1 MGGLGDSGVN
11 DIREVPL
18 HTRTKFCALA
28 LVLAIAAPVAISQV
42 SSEAGQG
49 RLLPSTAATYA
60 DYQGK
65 VSDIMSKELGNA
77 AELEKAID
85 TFGAPNIGQLSSGW
99 VAYSGILAAQNQ
111 DFVKEVRNIDNYYG
125 RERLMLGL
133 ERDLGYARTLKG
145 GEQAL
150 QNVLAANARD
160 TGRLSSAGAF
170 VKEQSYKLQ
179 KVGWGKE
186 RVKNPNGILQA
197 MKTSAQGTKPVTDA
211 VQKIFAGPD
220 LDAMLSTVAAS
231 PATADSLW
239 DKFSVIAV
247 NAPGKALGTVSP
259 VAVAQQDLKIAPHF
273 NGTANRMVTLA
284 ALHAIDAEKTNGEQV
299 KATMADPMSRQ
310 CLEEAQQ
317 YLYGCVSTAY
327 TRYELTF
334 CLARHGLRFEGDK
347 VRSMGS
353 CFAEIA
359 K

>member
-1 MGGLGDSGVN
+1 M
-11 DIREVPL
+11 R
-18 HTRTKFCALA
+18 TRTKLCAVA
-28 LVLAIAAPVAISQV
+28 LVLAIAAPVAVSQV
-42 SSEAGQG
+42 SPEAAPAG
-49 RLLPSTAATYA
+49 RILPTTAATYA
-60 DYQGK
+60 DYQAR
-65 VSDIMSKELGNA
+65 VSDIMSKELGGA
-77 AELEKAID
+77 ADLEKAID
-85 TFGAPNIGQLSSGW
+85 TFGAPNVGQLSAGW
-99 VAYSGILAAQNQ
+99 ISYSGILAAQHP

-150 QNVLAANARD
+150 QNVLAANTRD
-160 TGRLSSAGAF
+160 TSRLSSAGAF

-186 RVKNPNGILQA
+186 RVKNPDAILRS
-197 MKTSAQGTKPVTDA
+197 MKTSTEASKPITDA
-211 VQKIFAGPD
+211 VSKLFAGPD
-220 LDAMLSTVAAS
+220 LDAMLTTIAVS
-231 PATADSLW
+231 PTTADSLW

-247 NAPGKALGTVSP
+247 NAPGKALSNVSP
-259 VAVAQQDLKIAPHF
+259 VAVAQQDLKIAPQF

-284 ALHAIDAEKTNGEQV
+284 ALHAIDGEKTNGEQV
-299 KATMADPMSRQ
+299 KTTMADPMSRQ

-334 CLARHGLRFEGDK
+334 CLARHGLRFENDK

-353 CFAEIA
+353 CFAEIS

>member
-1 MGGLGDSGVN
+1 M
-11 DIREVPL
+11 R
-18 HTRTKFCALA
+18 TRTKFCALA
-28 LVLAIAAPVAISQV
+28 LVLTIAAPVAISQV
-42 SSEAGQG
+42 SSGSAPAGKM
-49 RLLPSTAATYA
+49 LPSSAATYA
-60 DYQGK
+60 DYQAK
-65 VSDIMSKELGNA
+65 VSGIMTKELGSA
-77 AELEKAID
+77 KELEAAID
-85 TFGAPNIGQLSSGW
+85 TFGAPNVSQLSSGW
-99 VAYSGILAAQNQ
+99 VSYSGILAAQNQ

-150 QNVLAANARD
+150 QTVLAANAKD
-160 TGRLSSAGAF
+160 GGRLSSAGAF

-186 RVKNPNGILQA
+186 RVKNPDSILKSMKVSTQA
-197 MKTSAQGTKPVTDA
+197 TKPVTDA
-211 VQKIFAGPD
+211 VQKIFSGPD
-220 LDAMLSTVAAS
+220 LDAMLTTVAAS
-231 PATADSLW
+231 PASNESLW

-259 VAVAQQDLKIAPHF
+259 VTVAPADLKVAPHF
-273 NGTANRMVTLA
+273 NGTANRMITLA

-334 CLARHGLRFEGDK
+334 CLARHGLRFENDK
-347 VRSMGS
+347 VRSMGG
-353 CFAEIA
+353 CLAEIA

>member
-1 MGGLGDSGVN
+1 M
-11 DIREVPL
+11 
-18 HTRTKFCALA
+18 HKRTKLCLVALA
-28 LVLAIAAPVAISQV
+28 LAIAAPVAISQV
-42 SSEAGQG
+42 TPEAAPAG
-49 RLLPSTAATYA
+49 RLLPTTAATYA

-65 VSDIMSKELGNA
+65 VSDIMTKELGSS
-77 AELEKAID
+77 AELEKALD
-85 TFGAPNIGQLSSGW
+85 VFGAPNLGQLSSGW
-99 VAYSGILAAQNQ
+99 VSYSGILAAQNT

-150 QNVLAANARD
+150 QNVLAANTRD
-160 TGRLSSAGAF
+160 SGRLSSAGAF

-186 RVKNPNGILQA
+186 RVKNPDAVLQS
-197 MKTSAQGTKPVTDA
+197 MKVSTQASKPVTDA
-211 VQKIFAGPD
+211 VSKLFAGPD
-220 LDAMLSTVAAS
+220 LDAMLTTIAAS
-231 PATADSLW
+231 PTTADSLW

-259 VAVAQQDLKIAPHF
+259 LAVAQPDYKIAPQF

-299 KATMADPMSRQ
+299 KATMSDPMSRQ

-327 TRYELTF
+327 TKYEMTF
-334 CLARHGLRFEGDK
+334 CLARHGLRFENDK

-353 CFAEIA
+353 CFAEIS

>member
-1 MGGLGDSGVN
+1 M
-11 DIREVPL
+11 
-18 HTRTKFCALA
+18 
-28 LVLAIAAPVAISQV
+28 
-42 SSEAGQG
+42 
-49 RLLPSTAATYA
+49 LPKAAATYA

-65 VSDIMSKELGNA
+65 VSGIMTKELGSA
-77 AELEKAID
+77 KELDAAID
-85 TFGAPNIGQLSSGW
+85 TFGAPNVSDLSSGW
-99 VAYSGILAAQNQ
+99 VSYSGILAAQNT

-150 QNVLAANARD
+150 QSVLAANTRD
-160 TGRLSSAGAF
+160 GSRLSGAGAF

-186 RVKNPNGILQA
+186 RVKNPESILA
-197 MKTSAQGTKPVTDA
+197 SMKSSAQASKPITDA
-211 VQKIFAGPD
+211 VQKIFSGPD
-220 LDAMLSTVAAS
+220 LDAMLTTIAAS
-231 PATADSLW
+231 PTTADSLW

-259 VAVAQQDLKIAPHF
+259 VTVAPTDLKVQPHF

-284 ALHAIDAEKTNGEQV
+284 ALHAIDAEKTNGDQV

-334 CLARHGLRFEGDK
+334 CLARHGLRFENDK

-353 CFAEIA
+353 CFAEIT